1 MEGSFVY
8 CTCTGSDF
16 SCLQIPMSYT
26 IKGIKLNLTKRNY
39 IRRAHRMN
47 IAVQFWTI
55 NDEND
60 MRFLFERGVD
70 AIMTDDPQLLRRVLE
85 EYRN

>member
-1 MEGSFVY
+1 MA
-8 CTCTGSDF
+8 
-16 SCLQIPMSYT
+16 YT

-60 MRFLFERGVD
+60 MRFLIERGVD

>member
-1 MEGSFVY
+1 
-8 CTCTGSDF
+8 
-16 SCLQIPMSYT
+16 
-26 IKGIKLNLTKRNY
+26 
-39 IRRAHRMN
+39 MN

-60 MRFLFERGVD
+60 MRFLIERGVD